1 MALHMW
7 SCWLRR
13 SFPKILAAIISAA
26 AMKRYL
32 GTITWVPLLGLFPFA
47 CLGKVSRGPGTPASI
62 TFRAQPGAKING
74 VFAVGGWLVAVSSDG
89 YMAHKCMCY
98 AWVFVGISL
107 QLGGQIG
114 PEESIVL
121 AVIEPCTIS
130 RSQSH
135 TPPVW
140 LLFLLILLF
149 SSSSPS
155 PCHSTW
161 VAFTLAF

>member
-32 GTITWVPLLGLFPFA
+32 GTMTWVPLLGLFPFA
-47 CLGKVSRGPGTPASI
+47 CLGKVSRGPGTRASI

-98 AWVFVGISL
+98 AWVFVPRRRGAK
-107 QLGGQIG
+107 GGGGDSTYCSGHASRALPRTGRDGTGHGRHEHFPDGRVATRYIKM
-114 PEESIVL
+114 
-121 AVIEPCTIS
+121 S
-130 RSQSH
+130 RS
-135 TPPVW
+135 VE
-140 LLFLLILLF
+140 L
-149 SSSSPS
+149 
-155 PCHSTW
+155 
-161 VAFTLAF
+161 VK

>member
-74 VFAVGGWLVAVSSDG
+74 VFAVGGW
-89 YMAHKCMCY
+89 
-98 AWVFVGISL
+98 
-107 QLGGQIG
+107 
-114 PEESIVL
+114 
-121 AVIEPCTIS
+121 
-130 RSQSH
+130 
-135 TPPVW
+135 
-140 LLFLLILLF
+140 
-149 SSSSPS
+149 
-155 PCHSTW
+155 
-161 VAFTLAF
+161 

>member
-89 YMAHKCMCY
+89 YMAHGCLCHE
-98 AWVFVGISL
+98 
-107 QLGGQIG
+107 GGVPKG
-114 PEESIVL
+114 GGGD
-121 AVIEPCTIS
+121 
-130 RSQSH
+130 
-135 TPPVW
+135 
-140 LLFLLILLF
+140 
-149 SSSSPS
+149 
-155 PCHSTW
+155 STY
-161 VAFTLAF
+161 

>member
-98 AWVFVGISL
+98 AWVFVPRRRGAK
-107 QLGGQIG
+107 GGGAEIPLTAVATPAGHFQELAG
-114 PEESIVL
+114 TARVMVDMSIFQT
-121 AVIEPCTIS
+121 A
-130 RSQSH
+130 
-135 TPPVW
+135 
-140 LLFLLILLF
+140 
-149 SSSSPS
+149 
-155 PCHSTW
+155 
-161 VAFTLAF
+161 A